1 MSGEVSDEARGPGEA
16 PGAVAGSRGHAHAV
30 GDGPVNDD
38 MAASDGPGSAGGAVT
53 GSGRGSMGSTGD
65 GSGHG
70 RAGKAANRSGQGT
83 AGSTTTPPGHGT
95 ADGTTNPPG
104 QATAG
109 STTNPPGHGTADGTV
124 NSSGHESVKDIAGD
138 GFRVWAVSGMPE
150 VARGDDLAKLIAAA
164 EPGLVDGDVLLVTS
178 KIVSKAE
185 GRVVEAS
192 DREAAIDAETVR
204 IVARRGA
211 LRIVENRQGLV
222 MAAAGVDASNTPSGT
237 VLLLPED
244 PDASARAIREGLR
257 DALGVD
263 VGIVVTDTF
272 GRPWRAGLTDVA
284 IGAAGV
290 RVLDDLRGGTDA
302 YGNPLSATVVATAD
316 ELAAAGDLVKGKAA
330 GLPVAVVRGLAHI
343 VGEEHGEGARAMVR
357 PARDDMF
364 RLGTS
369 EAVRE
374 AVTQRRTVRA
384 FTNEPVD
391 PGAVRRAVAAA
402 VTAPA
407 PHHTT
412 PWRFVLLES
421 EASRTGLL
429 DAMRDAWISD
439 LRRDGKSED
448 SIAKRVRRGDV
459 LRNAPYLVVPCLVM
473 DGSHTYGDVRRD
485 AAERE
490 MFVVAAGA
498 GVQNFL
504 VALAGERLGSAWV
517 SSTMFCRDVVRE
529 VLGLPEDWD
538 PMGAVAVGHP
548 AEEPRPRPDRDAGS
562 FIEVR

>member
-1 MSGEVSDEARGPGEA
+1 
-16 PGAVAGSRGHAHAV
+16 
-30 GDGPVNDD
+30 
-38 MAASDGPGSAGGAVT
+38 
-53 GSGRGSMGSTGD
+53 MGSSK
-65 GSGHG
+65 SGG
-70 RAGKAANRSGQGT
+70 
-83 AGSTTTPPGHGT
+83 
-95 ADGTTNPPG
+95 
-104 QATAG
+104 
-109 STTNPPGHGTADGTV
+109 
-124 NSSGHESVKDIAGD
+124 SSGSFEG
-138 GFRVWAVSGMPE
+138 GYRVWAVGGLPE
-150 VARGDDLAKLIAAA
+150 VQTGDDLAKLIAAA

-185 GRVVEAS
+185 GRIVRAA

-204 IVARRGA
+204 VVARRGM
-211 LRIVENRQGLV
+211 LRIVENRQGLI

-257 DALGVD
+257 GALGVD
-263 VGIVVTDTF
+263 VGVIVTDTF

-330 GLPVAVVRGLAHI
+330 GLPVAVVRGLGHVVVAEDD
-343 VGEEHGEGARAMVR
+343 GDGEGERLSESVGGARVMVR
-357 PARDDMF
+357 GARDDMF

-369 EAVRE
+369 EAVRL
-374 AVTQRRTVRA
+374 AVTQRRTVRS
-384 FTNEPVD
+384 FTDEPVD

-421 EASRTGLL
+421 AESRVRLL
-429 DAMRDAWISD
+429 DAMRDAWIAD
-439 LRRDGKSED
+439 LRRDGKSEE

-473 DGSHTYGDVRRD
+473 DGSHTYGDARRD

-529 VLGLPEDWD
+529 VLALPQGWD
-538 PMGAVAVGHP
+538 PMGAVAVGHA
-548 AEEPRPRPDRDAGS
+548 AEEPRARAEREVGD
-562 FIEVR
+562 FVEVR

>member
-1 MSGEVSDEARGPGEA
+1 MSGY
-16 PGAVAGSRGHAHAV
+16 
-30 GDGPVNDD
+30 
-38 MAASDGPGSAGGAVT
+38 
-53 GSGRGSMGSTGD
+53 
-65 GSGHG
+65 
-70 RAGKAANRSGQGT
+70 
-83 AGSTTTPPGHGT
+83 
-95 ADGTTNPPG
+95 
-104 QATAG
+104 
-109 STTNPPGHGTADGTV
+109 
-124 NSSGHESVKDIAGD
+124 
-138 GFRVWAVSGMPE
+138 RVWAPSGLPE
-150 VARGDDLAKLIAAA
+150 VAPGDDLAKLIASA
-164 EPGLVDGDVLLVTS
+164 EPGLADGDVLLVTS

-185 GRVVEAS
+185 GRIVRAA

-204 IVARRGA
+204 VVARRGP

-222 MAAAGVDASNTPSGT
+222 MAAAGVDASNTAEGT

-244 PDASARAIREGLR
+244 PDAAARGIREGLR
-257 DALGVD
+257 EALGVT
-263 VGIVVTDTF
+263 VGVIVTDTF

-302 YGNPLSATVVATAD
+302 HGNPLSATVVATAD
-316 ELAAAGDLVKGKAA
+316 ELASAGDLIKGKAA
-330 GLPVAVVRGLAHI
+330 GLPVAVVRGLPH
-343 VGEEHGEGARAMVR
+343 VVTEPSEDGEGARALVR
-357 PARDDMF
+357 SARDDMF

-374 AVTQRRTVRA
+374 ALSLRRTVRA
-384 FTNEPVD
+384 FTDEPVD
-391 PGAVRRAVAAA
+391 PGSVRRAVAAA

-421 EASRTGLL
+421 AESRLSLL
-429 DAMRDAWISD
+429 DAMRDAWIAD
-439 LRRDGKSED
+439 LRRDGKSEE

-459 LRNAPYLVVPCLVM
+459 LRDAPYLAVPCLVM
-473 DGSHTYGDVRRD
+473 DGSHTYGDARRD

-490 MFVVAAGA
+490 MFVVATGA

-529 VLGLPEDWD
+529 VLDLPADWD
-538 PMGAVAVGHP
+538 PMGAVAIGHAAQEPP
-548 AEEPRPRPDRDAGS
+548 ARPAREAEA

>member
-1 MSGEVSDEARGPGEA
+1 MSGS
-16 PGAVAGSRGHAHAV
+16 AGV
-30 GDGPVNDD
+30 GDGRPGAGDGGPG
-38 MAASDGPGSAGGAVT
+38 ASDGAAASGGAP
-53 GSGRGSMGSTGD
+53 S
-65 GSGHG
+65 
-70 RAGKAANRSGQGT
+70 
-83 AGSTTTPPGHGT
+83 
-95 ADGTTNPPG
+95 
-104 QATAG
+104 
-109 STTNPPGHGTADGTV
+109 
-124 NSSGHESVKDIAGD
+124 
-138 GFRVWAVSGMPE
+138 FRVWALGGIPE
-150 VARGDDLAKLIAAA
+150 VRAGDDLAKLIAAA
-164 EPGLVDGDVLLVTS
+164 EPGLVDGDILLVTS

-185 GRVVEAS
+185 GRVLRAA

-204 IVARRGA
+204 VVARRGT

-222 MAAAGVDASNTPSGT
+222 LAAAGVDASNTPAGT
-237 VLLLPED
+237 VLLLPKD
-244 PDASARAIREGLR
+244 SDASARAIRDGLR
-257 DALGVD
+257 DTLGVE
-263 VGIVVTDTF
+263 VGVVVTDTF
-272 GRPWRAGLTDVA
+272 GRPWRNGLTDVA

-316 ELAAAGDLVKGKAA
+316 ELAAAGDLVKGKAE
-330 GLPVAVVRGLAHI
+330 GLPVAVVRGLRHVVSPGDEDSA
-343 VGEEHGEGARAMVR
+343 GARALVR
-357 PARDDMF
+357 GAADDMF

-374 AVTQRRTVRA
+374 AVTLRRTVRE
-384 FTNEPVD
+384 FTDEPVD

-421 EASRTGLL
+421 AESRTRLL
-429 DAMRDAWISD
+429 DAMRDAWIED
-439 LRRDGKSED
+439 LRRDGRSEE

-473 DGSHTYGDVRRD
+473 DGSHTYGDERRD
-485 AAERE
+485 TAERE

-517 SSTMFCRDVVRE
+517 SSTMFCRSVVRE
-529 VLGLPEDWD
+529 VLSLPSSWD
-538 PMGAVAVGHP
+538 PLGAVAVGH
-548 AEEPRPRPDRDAGS
+548 AAGVPRERGVRDA
-562 FIEVR
+562 EACLTVR